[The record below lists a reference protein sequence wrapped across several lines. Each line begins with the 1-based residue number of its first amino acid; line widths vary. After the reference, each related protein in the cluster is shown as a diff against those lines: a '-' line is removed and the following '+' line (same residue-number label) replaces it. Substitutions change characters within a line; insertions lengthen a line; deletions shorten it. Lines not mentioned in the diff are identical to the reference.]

1 MSPLGGA
8 TTLEQSA
15 RDTKAFLRARAIAT
29 AVDLLRLILAYCLG
43 DRGLRSTAAWATA
56 IGLANLSNVALL
68 QRLRRCGDWL
78 ALLVGEAL
86 AAAAPQASR
95 GRLIRII
102 DATTVPKAGAAA
114 KKGNKLWRIHSAFDL
129 PRERFGHFE
138 LTDQHGG
145 ETLDRIPVVKG
156 EIRIADRAYL
166 QPDRIAL
173 VLEQDADV
181 LIRAGWRNARWLDA
195 EGKPVDLLAE
205 FRKASDC
212 GLIDRPIF
220 IGRKSGKPLALRLVA
235 VKKSGQAAEAARRVA
250 RRQARKQGHQVSKG
264 TLAAA
269 DWMIMVT
276 SLPPEAFPTADILAL
291 YRLRWRIELGF
302 KRLKSLIG
310 LKGPPGADER
320 SARPYVLAHL
330 LIILLLEPLVDELE
344 TLPAGPRACPWPPD
358 PAGDLAPAA
367 PARRFPAASDHAR
380 ADLRLP
386 AKPLG
391 GSVPSS
397 ARASAKKTHVP
408 IHGPDMLAPMGL

>member
-1 MSPLGGA
+1 MQDWEGVVTRRGGA
-8 TTLEQSA
+8 AALERSA
-15 RDTKAFLRARAIAT
+15 RDAKAFLRARAIAT

-43 DRGLRSTAAWATA
+43 ERGLRSTVAWATA
-56 IGLANLSNVALL
+56 MGLANISNVALL

-86 AAAAPQASR
+86 VSAAPPASR

-102 DATTVPKAGAAA
+102 DATTVPKAGRAA

-129 PRERFGHFE
+129 PCERFGHFE
-138 LTDQHGG
+138 LTDEHGG

-156 EIRIADRAYL
+156 EIRITDRAYM
-166 QPDRIAL
+166 QPDRIAV
-173 VLEQDADV
+173 VLEQGADV
-181 LIRAGWRNARWLDA
+181 LTRSGWQNARWLDA
-195 EGKPVDLLAE
+195 KGDPVDLLAE
-205 FRKASDC
+205 FRKAAES
-212 GLIDRPIF
+212 GVIDRPIF
-220 IGRKSGKPLALRLVA
+220 IGRKNGETLALRLVA

-330 LIILLLEPLVDELE
+330 LIILLLEPLVDGLE
-344 TLPAGPRACPWPPD
+344 DSPRWAESLP
-358 PAGDLAPAA
+358 LAA
-367 PARRFPAASDHAR
+367 
-380 ADLRLP
+380 
-386 AKPLG
+386 
-391 GSVPSS
+391 
-397 ARASAKKTHVP
+397 
-408 IHGPDMLAPMGL
+408 